1 MKKILII
8 FLTSLFLCSCGKVNN
23 ESTLLYLVNER
34 PDEVVIV
41 DTLDEKVSNRFM
53 AGEGLNDLTL
63 LPEKGLGFIA
73 NQHGGVIS
81 VVDLNI
87 GTLENEIPT
96 KGFPLHLTSP
106 PSAEIIYATV
116 ANPETLQA
124 NDVSVFS
131 VDSGTLIDSIP
142 VGNTINNIEI
152 HPSGNILYATRA
164 NTAMLFLIDTKEKTI
179 KKEKVLSNSPAA
191 MAVSPN
197 GEYIAL
203 ALTQTDTVQ
212 IYDKNAD
219 ELIFSIPVGDAP
231 RAVTFSDDSK
241 LVLAADMRTRFV
253 HIAET
258 ESGEIVGKI
267 KFDMAPTNL
276 RVVNNKVWAT
286 VKAPFIFGADL
297 KTLDITN
304 KIHLNSV
311 PVTFEV
317 IGPNELGSKNKNLS
331 FSWVLLGFIFAV
343 YYLIKKGKSQE
354 DDSKKQEKT
363 V

>member
-8 FLTSLFLCSCGKVNN
+8 LFCTFTLSSCGKVNN
-23 ESTLLYLVNER
+23 ANTLLYLVNER

-41 DTLDEKVSNRFM
+41 DTSNQKVSNRFM

-63 LPEKGLGFIA
+63 VPQRGLGFIA

-87 GTLENEIPT
+87 GTLESEIPT
-96 KGFPLHLTSP
+96 KGFPLHLTAPVSG
-106 PSAEIIYATV
+106 EKIYATI
-116 ANPETLQA
+116 ADPETLQA
-124 NDVSVFS
+124 NEVSIFS
-131 VDSGTLIDSIP
+131 VDTGLLIDSIP

-152 HPSGNILYATRA
+152 HPNEELLYATRA
-164 NTAMLFLIDTKEKTI
+164 NTAMLFLVNTKEKTV

-191 MAVSPN
+191 MAVSPD
-197 GEYIAL
+197 GKHIAL

-231 RAVTFSDDSK
+231 RAVTFSNDSK

-258 ESGEIVGKI
+258 ETGEIIGKI

-276 RVVNNKVWAT
+276 RVVNNKLWAT
-286 VKAPFIFGADL
+286 VKAPFIFGANL
-297 KTLDITN
+297 QTLEITD

-317 IGPNELGSKNKNLS
+317 LGPNQLQSSAKNTS
-331 FSWVLLGFIFAV
+331 FSWLLVGFIFIV
-343 YYLIKKGKSQE
+343 YYLVKKGKEE
-354 DDSKKQEKT
+354 DSSKKEEKS
-363 V
+363 